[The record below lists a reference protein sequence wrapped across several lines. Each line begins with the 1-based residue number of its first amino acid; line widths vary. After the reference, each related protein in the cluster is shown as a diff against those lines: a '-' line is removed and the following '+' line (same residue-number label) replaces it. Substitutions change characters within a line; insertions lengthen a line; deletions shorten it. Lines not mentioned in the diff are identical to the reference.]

1 MDKNSKCVIIS
12 PSGNFYGSEQVLF
25 DFLNASDITYKVYV
39 PNRSILEKKLRQEH
53 KHIIKTFQ
61 SLPLLYFKLAI
72 VLIFKRFTLYVN
84 EGGHVKYLKLL
95 AKILPNRKFVLQIR
109 LLSDTHHSRLKNL
122 PSNIQILC
130 VSKFIANNIPSKY
143 NPLVL
148 HDPFNLPE
156 PLEKKKRSKFNIGFI
171 GRVTPTKGLNEASLL
186 LKELEA
192 KKIEI
197 NIYFFGSIERDKT
210 EVNEFILQCKSYQ
223 YIKVDFK
230 GFVDNKK
237 AIYKDLNLVIHLNK
251 EEAFPRIALESWAYG
266 VPLIGFDAGGLGEI
280 NRLLQVS
287 DFLLDNNENWLHQ
300 IHKLIQVVKE
310 NYPASEISK
319 AQNIISKQLDLTR
332 FTGKLEELI
341 S

>member
-1 MDKNSKCVIIS
+1 MSSIIIS

-25 DFLNASDITYKVYV
+25 DFLNASNKTYQVYV
-39 PNRSILEKKLRQEH
+39 PNKSILEKKLRQEH

-72 VLIFKRFTLYVN
+72 VLMFKRYTLYVN

-109 LLSDTHHSRLKNL
+109 LLSDTNCTRLKDL

-171 GRVTPTKGLNEASLL
+171 GRVTPTKGLKEASLL

-192 KKIEI
+192 KKTKVNI
-197 NIYFFGSIERDKT
+197 NFYGSVETEKT
-210 EVNEFILQCKSYQ
+210 AVNQFISQCKSYQ
-223 YIKVDFK
+223 YIKVEFK
-230 GFVDNKK
+230 GFIDNKEE
-237 AIYKDLNLVIHLNK
+237 IYRDLNLVIHLNK

-266 VPLIGFDAGGLGEI
+266 VPLLGFDAGGLGEI
-280 NRLLQVS
+280 NRMLDLS
-287 DFLLDNNENWLHQ
+287 EFLLKNNENWLLQ
-300 IHKLIQVVKE
+300 IQKLIQVVKE

-332 FTGKLEELI
+332 FTSKLEELI